1 MSLDLS
7 LDMQRD
13 DFALQLDIRLPEQGV
28 SAFYGPSG
36 CGKTS
41 VLRVIAGLDRAIKNR
56 VHFQSAAW
64 QHGDT
69 FVPAHQRGALL
80 VSQHSDL
87 FPHLS
92 VHGNLQFAAAR
103 APRSSTR
110 FALNEVVSHLGLA
123 PLLGRSVSKL
133 SGGERQR
140 VAIARALCGV
150 PDILLMD
157 EPLAALDS
165 VAKQS
170 LLPYLEQLSRHFD
183 VPIIYVTHSLD
194 EIAQLADYLVVMSRG
209 AVAYH
214 GPIAE
219 MLTRLDAPLAQAES
233 AESVVP
239 AQVAA
244 HDAEYGLSYLDSPM
258 GRVSLVQRPLPLG
271 AEVRLRI
278 AARDVSITLEPQTG
292 SSILNV
298 FPAVVDSMMRLSPAL
313 TLVRVLAGEKPATAV
328 PVVARITSL
337 SASRLALKPG
347 MSVFIQAK
355 SVALF

>member
-1 MSLDLS
+1 MTLDLT

-13 DFALQLDIRLPEQGV
+13 DFALRMDICLPEQGV

-41 VLRVIAGLDRAIKNR
+41 VLRLIAGLDRSANNR
-56 VHFQSAAW
+56 VYFQSTPW
-64 QHGDT
+64 QDGNT
-69 FVPAHQRGALL
+69 FVPAHRRGALL

-92 VHGNLQFAAAR
+92 VHGNLRFAAAR

-123 PLLGRSVSKL
+123 ALLDRSVSKL

-150 PDILLMD
+150 PDLLLMD
-157 EPLAALDS
+157 EPLAALDPA
-165 VAKQS
+165 AKQT
-170 LLPYLEQLSRHFD
+170 LLPYLEQLSRHFH
-183 VPIIYVTHSLD
+183 VPIVYVTHSLD

-214 GPIAE
+214 GPTAA
-219 MLTRLDAPLAQAES
+219 MLTRLDTPLAQTES
-233 AESVVP
+233 AESVVQ
-239 AQVAA
+239 ARVVA
-244 HDAEYGLSYLDSPM
+244 HDTEFGLSYLDSPM
-258 GRVSLVQRPLPLG
+258 GRVSLLQRSLPVG

-278 AARDVSITLEPQTG
+278 AARDVSITLEQQTG

-298 FPAVVDSMMRLSPAL
+298 FPAVVDSMVALSPAL
-313 TLVRVLAGEKPATAV
+313 TLVRVLAGENPTTAV

-337 SASRLALKPG
+337 SASRLALQAGK
-347 MSVFIQAK
+347 SVFIQAK